1 MTGLLTAAVCLTL
14 SGCGMQYI
22 FRQEPTIALNYGY
35 KSLDSEALQ
44 QAYDILHENIRSAYS
59 ESFDVPSVTPEG
71 FVRVIE
77 AYEDDHPEVFWLDTA
92 SRYRYI
98 DYGDSCEIHL
108 SYSLEGDELEQAKKE
123 LEDGVSAAIAAAP
136 EKATDYEIECF
147 LNDYMIAQCDYNR
160 EATDQHNAYGSLVR
174 KQAVCDPRAFS
185 FCATVWGSPV

>member
-14 SGCGMQYI
+14 SGCGMQYM
-22 FRQEPTIALNYGY
+22 FRQEPTLPKDNAEVKVTAERQPIALNYGY
-35 KSLDSEALQ
+35 KSLDGEALQ

-59 ESFDVPSVTPEG
+59 ETFDVPNVTPEG
-71 FVRVIE
+71 FMRVIE

-98 DYGDSCEIHL
+98 DYGDSCEISL

-123 LEDGVSAAIAAAP
+123 LENGVTAAIAAAP

-160 EATDQHNAYGSLVR
+160 EATDQHN
-174 KQAVCDPRAFS
+174 KF
-185 FCATVWGSPV
+185 